1 VNELTWMRGGLWPVL
16 LALPLVFWLLL
27 AGLRWVRA
35 GTRRYG
41 APVGERPAP
50 PAGRAA
56 VLTAALGLLGLAWL
70 EPLLGEERVTVERRG
85 LDLVFCLDVSRSML
99 ARDVEPDRLERARI
113 DVGSVLPR
121 LKGGDRAALVAFAGE
136 AKVVAPL
143 THDLDSF
150 RWLLRQ
156 ADPDVVRR
164 GGTDLGAAVRA
175 ALALIADDVAR
186 TSVIVLLTDG
196 EDLGGAGRQA
206 AQEAAARGVLVHAVG
221 YGSTRGSK
229 IPLQEDGR
237 EKFLASGQGDE
248 VVSVMD
254 ADGLRA
260 LAAATG
266 GEFLRADAV
275 PLPLLELK
283 TKRLDLLAKRSYE
296 AGEEAQRKTRFQW
309 VLLPAMLLL
318 LGELW
323 WLGGSRR

>member
-1 VNELTWMRGGLWPVL
+1 MSGLGWMRGDLWPVL
-16 LALPLVFWLLL
+16 LALPLLFWLLA
-27 AGLRWVRA
+27 AGLRAVRS
-35 GTRRYG
+35 GLRRYG
-41 APVGERPAP
+41 APVGERTAP

-56 VLTAALGLLGLAWL
+56 LLTTAFGLLGVAWL
-70 EPLLGEERVTVERRG
+70 EPLLGEERVAVERRG
-85 LDLVFCLDVSRSML
+85 LDVVFCLDVSRSML
-99 ARDVEPDRLERARI
+99 ARDIEPDRLARAKLDI
-113 DVGSVLPR
+113 ASVLPQ
-121 LKGGDRAALVAFAGE
+121 LKGGDRAALVAFAGDS
-136 AKVVAPL
+136 KLVAPL

-164 GGTDLGAAVRA
+164 GGSDLATAVRS
-175 ALALIADDVAR
+175 ALALIADDAAR

-206 AQEAAARGVLVHAVG
+206 AQDAAARNVLVHAVG

-229 IPLQEDGR
+229 IPLQENGR

-248 VVSVMD
+248 VVSAMD

-260 LAAATG
+260 IAAATG

-275 PLPLLELK
+275 ALPLVELK

-296 AGEEAQRKTRFQW
+296 AGEEAQQKSRFQW

-323 WLGGSRR
+323 WLGGARR